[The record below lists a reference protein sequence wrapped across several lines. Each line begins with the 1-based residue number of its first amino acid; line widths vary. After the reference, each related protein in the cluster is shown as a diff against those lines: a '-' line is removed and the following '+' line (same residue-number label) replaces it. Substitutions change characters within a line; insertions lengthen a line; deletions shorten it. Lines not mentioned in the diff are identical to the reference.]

1 MMQMIYR
8 YLNKQDVL
16 ITRIF
21 DGKEFDEHYEKSVAT
36 LPDMEMF
43 IKYIFEKL
51 AGFQHQDNRQESVVE
66 QMKQYIN
73 ENLKE
78 DLSRKTL
85 AKAVYLSEDYVSK
98 IFTNVTGISIPQL
111 CGFLQDAE
119 GAGVFE
125 VFFPDCK
132 QDSPG
137 GGVQQ
142 FLLFQQN
149 LPGLCGM
156 YAK

>member
-1 MMQMIYR
+1 MIEDTQEKLLCFLKDLWDRNQVTISVLEQFRREMMQMIYR

-98 IFTNVTGISIPQL
+98 ILRT
-111 CGFLQDAE
+111 
-119 GAGVFE
+119 
-125 VFFPDCK
+125 
-132 QDSPG
+132 
-137 GGVQQ
+137 
-142 FLLFQQN
+142 
-149 LPGLCGM
+149 
-156 YAK
+156 

>member
-1 MMQMIYR
+1 MPGKGQESDVYKRQEQFRREMMQMIYR

-98 IFTNVTGISIPQL
+98 IFTNVDVYKRQGQMIII
-111 CGFLQDAE
+111 
-119 GAGVFE
+119 
-125 VFFPDCK
+125 
-132 QDSPG
+132 
-137 GGVQQ
+137 
-142 FLLFQQN
+142 
-149 LPGLCGM
+149 LPGSM
-156 YAK
+156 KDMV